1 MAPYWVRS
9 LPAHW
14 TPPTIFI
21 FAISLRGWGVASQ
34 DPCNCGV
41 YTVPG
46 VPNGALGGV
55 PEGCRRG
62 LGKVSIEL
70 RRRDG
75 GGLINASAHLIPLLE
90 ELFPHCS

>member
-9 LPAHW
+9 LPTHW

-21 FAISLRGWGVASQ
+21 FAISFWAAVLAKIPVIVV
-34 DPCNCGV
+34 C
-41 YTVPG
+41 TVPG

-55 PEGCRRG
+55 SGGCKRGLKGCGGG

-70 RRRDG
+70 RRG
-75 GGLINASAHLIPLLE
+75 EAV
-90 ELFPHCS
+90 